1 VDQPVVDQPVASQSG
16 AERPGAAPSRHAR
29 TRLASASLAPT
40 DPTQATATQPDAV
53 PVSTMPINTI
63 PVSAVQIDSALR
75 TAAQAVAA
83 LFRAGLE
90 LSSAEAEALR
100 QATGEADPARAL
112 AALEAGADSCETA
125 PLLAL
130 IYSPG
135 PAAMRALEPALAAAD
150 LDADG
155 AERLGRE
162 AARLVLA
169 APAVALFPEGTAA
182 GLAPRADDVR
192 DYVRRLRP
200 AATPPP
206 ELRILLARRFAPGD
220 AAALAVTLRH
230 GRLVWTPARL
240 FFLAT
245 LLERVDPA
253 AAAGG
258 LDAAALTA
266 WSVGFLDLTG
276 ENFDPRAALAER
288 RRALVAQLRQA
299 EFAEQAQERGSFE
312 VRMSQGMRLGH
323 VHGPD
328 VRAGLALLDRACR
341 LVLGLAGEDLDGV
354 AERDLGRAEGPE
366 DLLRLLR
373 GAPLE

>member
-1 VDQPVVDQPVASQSG
+1 VGQPVVDQPVASQSG

-40 DPTQATATQPDAV
+40 DPTQATATQPDAE
-53 PVSTMPINTI
+53 PVSTE
-63 PVSAVQIDSALR
+63 PVSAVQIDSALLA
-75 TAAQAVAA
+75 AAQAVAA

-112 AALEAGADSCETA
+112 AALEAAADSCEAA

-135 PAAMRALEPALAAAD
+135 PAAMRALEPLLAAAD

-169 APAVALFPEGTAA
+169 AAAVALFPEGTAA
-182 GLAPRADDVR
+182 LAPRADDVR

-206 ELRILLARRFAPGD
+206 ELRIVLARRFAPGL

-230 GRLVWTPARL
+230 ARLTWTPARL

-245 LLERVDPA
+245 LLERVESTEA
-253 AAAGG
+253 T
-258 LDAAALTA
+258 ALTA
-266 WSVGFLDLTG
+266 WTVGFLDLAG

>member
-1 VDQPVVDQPVASQSG
+1 VGQPVVDQPVASQSG

-40 DPTQATATQPDAV
+40 DPTQATATQPDAE
-53 PVSTMPINTI
+53 PVSTE
-63 PVSAVQIDSALR
+63 PVSAVQIDSALLA
-75 TAAQAVAA
+75 AAQAVAA

-182 GLAPRADDVR
+182 LAPRADDVR

-206 ELRILLARRFAPGD
+206 ELRAVLARRFAPGD

-230 GRLVWTPARL
+230 GRLAWTPARL

-266 WSVGFLDLTG
+266 WSVGFLDLAG